1 MNDWQLQFKAWYDE
15 HYGGRMQSE
24 FVRDSGLAR
33 STWVA
38 YLKTPVDLSRL
49 SKKAKSSLYKITGLD
64 CFKVEGVVENKDLNQ
79 PDLVKQTVS
88 AFYELAQKLENFKVS
103 PELREQLTAKLPKMD
118 VGRLTAL
125 LHAVYKP
132 KDDFDQWLMIS
143 GYVYQGERK

>member
-1 MNDWQLQFKAWYDE
+1 MNDWQLEFKAWYDE
-15 HYGGRMQSE
+15 HYGGKQQTE

-33 STWVA
+33 STWKA
-38 YLKTPVDLSRL
+38 YLLHPVDLSKV
-49 SKKAKSSLYKITGLD
+49 SIKTKTSLYKLTGLD
-64 CFKVEGVVENKDLNQ
+64 CFKVESVVENSDVKQ
-79 PDLVKQTVS
+79 SDLVKQTVI

-103 PELREQLTAKLPKMD
+103 PELREQLTERLPKMD

-143 GYVYQGERK
+143 GYVYQGARK

>member
-1 MNDWQLQFKAWYDE
+1 MNDWQIQFKAWYDE
-15 HYGGRMQSE
+15 HYGGKRQVE

-33 STWVA
+33 STWQA
-38 YLKTPVDLSRL
+38 YLLHPVDLSKV
-49 SKKAKSSLYKITGLD
+49 SVKAKSSLYRLTGLG
-64 CFKVEGVVENKDLNQ
+64 CFNVESVVENKDVKQ
-79 PDLVKQTVS
+79 FDLVKQTVS

-103 PELREQLTAKLPKMD
+103 TELREQLIAKLPKTD

-143 GYVYQGERK
+143 GYVYQGGRK